1 MPYVV
6 CLIGPD
12 SLEKDRILNKLAL
25 ALEQKGLK
33 TGVLIKNQR
42 PADQTPDTLEL
53 SENGI
58 MLKAGPSPKTLP
70 QLLEAFFPSHDLVLT
85 TAHDQ
90 AKKAKLELVLSNEPS
105 PDPGVRAYICESPI
119 QSEKPTYKPAA
130 LADLAEFIAR
140 EVMPAKEPARVRI
153 LLSGERIPIKGFVQ
167 DIIANAIRAMV
178 ASLRS
183 GDKPGRL
190 EVFIDK

>member
-12 SLEKDRILNKLAL
+12 CQEKEQILENLPQAL
-25 ALEQKGLK
+25 GPNGLK
-33 TGVLIKNQR
+33 TGIIKKKQNLDTA
-42 PADQTPDTLEL
+42 PPDRLEL
-53 SENGI
+53 AEKGFV
-58 MLKAGPSPKTLP
+58 LKAQAKEKTLP
-70 QLLEAFFPSHDLVLT
+70 QLLEAFFSEHDLVLT

-90 AKKAKLELVLSNEPS
+90 AKKAKLELVLSGNPGQ
-105 PDPGVRAYICESPI
+105 DPGVRAYI
-119 QSEKPTYKPAA
+119 SEKPIDSGKPTFSPTD
-130 LADLAEFIAR
+130 LAGLAEFVAK
-140 EVMPAKEPARVRI
+140 EVMPEKEPARVRI